1 LIAQHPTAML
11 GRVTL
16 YVGSREA
23 AHRLGVSRATLYAY
37 VSRGLVERRTA
48 IDGKTSMYSVDDLD
62 RLPARSR
69 RHATQPRP
77 SIDVQISSA
86 VTRLDD
92 RGLRYRDRDAID
104 LARTATYEQVAE
116 LLWTGVLPDR
126 RPDWPPA
133 DPDDLRACQRAVEA
147 LGPRASALRRLLA
160 IAPILGTRHPDDD
173 PPAAARRLLMV
184 VAEADRPQP
193 AGLADWLA
201 RRWHPNP
208 DPALGP
214 ALDRALILLAD
225 HELATSTLAVRVATS
240 VRADAYAVFAAGLAT
255 VSGPLHGSAGESAFG
270 LLRDA
275 AEHGARDAV
284 ARRLDE
290 GRRLPGFGHT
300 VYRDGDP
307 RLAPILEAAW
317 RLPQADSDR
326 VVVDQVLRE
335 ASLRLAKPPNVDF
348 GVGVLT
354 YLAGLTPDVPVFAVA
369 RIAGWAAHSAEELA
383 ERPVRFRGLAQ
394 YPSA

>member
-1 LIAQHPTAML
+1 ML
-11 GRVTL
+11 GSVTL

-62 RLPARSR
+62 RLGARSR
-69 RHATQPRP
+69 RQATQPRP

-86 VTRLDD
+86 VTRLDE
-92 RGLRYRDRDAID
+92 RRLRYRDRDAIE

-126 RPDWPPA
+126 RPDWPLA
-133 DPDDLRACQRAVEA
+133 EPDDLRASRRAVEA
-147 LGPRASALRRLLA
+147 LGPGGSALQRLLA
-160 IAPILGTRHPDDD
+160 IAPVLGARHPDDD

-184 VAEADRPQP
+184 VAEADRPHP

-201 RRWHPNP
+201 RRWHQDP

-225 HELATSTLAVRVATS
+225 HELATSTLAVRIATS
-240 VRADAYAVFAAGLAT
+240 VRADAYAAFAAGLAT
-255 VSGPLHGSAGESAFG
+255 VSGPLHGSAGEAAFG

-275 AEHGARDAV
+275 AEHGAHDAI
-284 ARRLDE
+284 ARRLDQ

-300 VYRDGDP
+300 VYRNGDP
-307 RLAPILEAAW
+307 RLDPILEAVW
-317 RLPQADSDR
+317 RLRHTDSDR
-326 VVVDQVLRE
+326 AVVDQVLRE
-335 ASLRLAKPPNVDF
+335 ASLRLAKPPNVDL
-348 GVGVLT
+348 GLGVLA
-354 YLAGLTPDVPVFAVA
+354 YLGGLAPDVPMFAVA
-369 RIAGWAAHSAEELA
+369 RIAGWAAHGVEELA
-383 ERPVRFRGLAQ
+383 ERPVRFRGLAR
-394 YPSA
+394 YPSE